1 MMKYIVDDGKR
12 GKIEVIVEEHKVM
25 GD

>member
-12 GKIEVIVEEHKVM
+12 GKTEVIVEEHKVM